1 MICIGQA
8 IIARLETTNGESF
21 PIERFE
27 DYQQLGRFTLRDQVC
42 HCHPLELPPLKFSQ
56 LAIL

>member
-21 PIERFE
+21 PLERFE
-27 DYQQLGRFTLRDQVC
+27 DYQQLGRFTLRDQVR
-42 HCHPLELPPLKFSQ
+42 HCHLLNYPF
-56 LAIL
+56 